1 MQCAVCSVQCV
12 VCRLR
17 WGYTGLSFN
26 VYTELNFNDVSN
38 GVCTDVH
45 QCLCSM
51 FTNGIL
57 IENKCFIRASR
68 HWQALFKRM
77 NGQVIASV

>member
-1 MQCAVCSVQCV
+1 MELILV
-12 VCRLR
+12 VVISAGMAGNSQNGVSRS
-17 WGYTGLSFN
+17 LS
-26 VYTELNFNDVSN
+26 NFASH

-51 FTNGIL
+51 FTNRIL
-57 IENKCFIRASR
+57 IENKCFIHASR